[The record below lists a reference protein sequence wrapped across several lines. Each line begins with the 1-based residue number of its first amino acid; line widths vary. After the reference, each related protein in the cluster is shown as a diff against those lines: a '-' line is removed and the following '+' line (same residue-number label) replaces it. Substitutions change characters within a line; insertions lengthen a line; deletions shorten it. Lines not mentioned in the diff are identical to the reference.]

1 MKKIYLPILF
11 ILIFSLSNSI
21 TLSKASESSILFD
34 GINWDISNKTICD
47 YGVTYV
53 EATSLLPQFNYTYYI
68 GNTFLQAET
77 DGRKLIF
84 HNNNKDYKDNDSYKI
99 MERAVLKR
107 NDRIYLPLRFFAEL
121 NGYRVDWNSLTSQ
134 ITISSPAIHN
144 EANTKSPNEEN
155 DSTSSSQQGVSQS
168 THDESTLT
176 NKNVNETESLNKPEP
191 TPTDMTL
198 PSNTDNTTP
207 PFNQGLTSEE
217 MPVIPKL
224 FTSINGIYYLNTIE
238 QDIRVATEYY
248 KDITHLEVIGR
259 TLDNRPLYAIRVGE
273 KSSYPKPSVLLI
285 SNIHAREDFTSM
297 LTMKMMDNILYSY
310 YGSGNFGNY
319 NVKDMLSKIDIWFVP
334 VINPD
339 GLAISQYGFYAS
351 NNYANLYKMNNIAKD
366 YRWWKANANGV
377 DLNKN
382 FDDGNWYIK
391 SSYPNKSSE
400 NYKGPFP
407 NSELETVAIQRFCN
421 EKLPLMS
428 ISYHTS
434 GNIMYWADNSTHAG
448 FDGIDI
454 SIINRMASLTGYRP
468 MPVSTTPSE
477 YGSGFENWFKARFNR
492 FSICMELSPPVGKPY
507 IQHNDN
513 LFESLVW
520 NRAKYSGL
528 QLAVEALNYQPKMYE
543 VYQSG
548 NYLKSFY
555 SKERAKAYAQ
565 YYANS
570 YILNNGVIIP

>member
-1 MKKIYLPILF
+1 MKKIYLPIIF
-11 ILIFSLSNSI
+11 FLIFSLSNSI

-34 GINWDISNKTICD
+34 GINWDVSNKTLCD

-53 EATSLLPQFNYTYYI
+53 EATSIFSQFNYTYYI
-68 GNTFLQAET
+68 GNTFLQAEK

-84 HNNNKDYKDNDSYKI
+84 YNNNKDYKDDNSYKI

-107 NDRIYLPLRFFAEL
+107 NDTIYLPLRFFAEL
-121 NGYRVDWNSLTSQ
+121 NGYSVDWNSSTSQ
-134 ITISSPAIHN
+134 ITISSTAYKN
-144 EANTKSPNEEN
+144 EASAKVPKEQN
-155 DSTSSSQQGVSQS
+155 DLTSSSQQVVSQS
-168 THDESTLT
+168 THDETTLINT
-176 NKNVNETESLNKPEP
+176 DNNKTESLNKSEVS
-191 TPTDMTL
+191 PTDM
-198 PSNTDNTTP
+198 PISDNTSAPTD
-207 PFNQGLTSEE
+207 QGLASEE
-217 MPVIPKL
+217 APTPLAPKL
-224 FTSINGIYYLNTIE
+224 FTSINGMYYLNTIE
-238 QDIRVATEYY
+238 QDIRFATEYY

-273 KSSYPKPSVLLI
+273 KSSSPKPSILLV

-310 YGSGNFGNY
+310 YGNGYFGNY
-319 NVKDMLSKIDIWFVP
+319 NVKDLLSKIDIWFIP

-339 GLAISQYGFYAS
+339 GLAITQYGFYSS
-351 NNYANLYKMNNIAKD
+351 NNYVNLFKMNNIAKD

-382 FDDGNWYIK
+382 FEDGNWSVK
-391 SSYPNKSSE
+391 SSYAVKSSE
-400 NYKGPFP
+400 NYKGPYP
-407 NSELETVAIQRFCN
+407 NSELETLAIQKFCN

-448 FDGIDI
+448 FEGIDI
-454 SIINRMASLTGYRP
+454 SIINRMATLTGYRP

-477 YGSGFENWFKARFNR
+477 YGCGFENWFKARFNR
-492 FSICMELSPPVGKPY
+492 FSICMELSPPVGKPHV
-507 IQHNDN
+507 QHNDN

-528 QLAVEALNYQPKMYE
+528 QLAVEALNYKSEMYE

-555 SKERAKAYAQ
+555 SKEKAKNYAQ
-565 YYANS
+565 YFANS
-570 YILNNGVIIP
+570 YILNNGVVIQ